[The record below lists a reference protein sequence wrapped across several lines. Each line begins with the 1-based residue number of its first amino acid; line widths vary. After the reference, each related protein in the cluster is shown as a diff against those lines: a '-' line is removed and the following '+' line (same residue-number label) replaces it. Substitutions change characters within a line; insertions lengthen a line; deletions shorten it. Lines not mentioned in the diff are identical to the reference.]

1 MVLPRRMCVLLQLFD
16 AQFGGGDTAL
26 EDLFVPLGA
35 KHLVLEN
42 VPNPSFSL
50 SIERLPRISSIALR
64 PRSRNS
70 CCPFFRSDVFGD
82 HSGQGARPSAYAGSR
97 CGQTGVDRPHHSVF
111 DSQSLVVFS
120 AMGIDDFSHSPAI
133 VDDWRGEIPL
143 ADGGASTTVSPF
155 RVIVTFSWWSMIRA
169 GRPI

>member
-1 MVLPRRMCVLLQLFD
+1 MLVHD
-16 AQFGGGDTAL
+16 AGK
-26 EDLFVPLGA
+26 P
-35 KHLVLEN
+35 
-42 VPNPSFSL
+42 
-50 SIERLPRISSIALR
+50 
-64 PRSRNS
+64 
-70 CCPFFRSDVFGD
+70 
-82 HSGQGARPSAYAGSR
+82 
-97 CGQTGVDRPHHSVF
+97 GVDRPHHSVF

-143 ADGGASTTVSPF
+143 ADGGAFHDSFAF